1 MRYMTHMGKRAL
13 VKPVFTV
20 AKMVGKYIENEIHKK
35 NLIYKSMLMF
45 KVVSYYYF
53 FQRLIH

>member
-1 MRYMTHMGKRAL
+1 MGKRAL